1 MVLILAHRGLPGA
14 KGPENSLAA
23 AEAAFTCGAD
33 GVEVDLRLTADGVL
47 VASHD
52 PDLFRLAGAH
62 VAVAD
67 TSWPVLDAAAA
78 QRGLRLARLEEL
90 LVLASGRPM
99 VLELKRPPTH
109 AAQTRTATVLMQQL
123 ALLQRC
129 GVSLDVTVS
138 SFSPTLLMAVRR
150 EPFPGNGLRTAL
162 LGKPLSGAAPLLR
175 QAIRGGHQEMHPNVL
190 ALLGETWVVPAA
202 HARGISVVPWT
213 VNRPR
218 HLRRLE
224 RAGVDA
230 VITDAPVSARAAVAS
245 VLA

>member
-1 MVLILAHRGLPGA
+1 MLILAHRGLPGA
-14 KGPENSLAA
+14 EGPENSLAA
-23 AEAAFTCGAD
+23 VGAAFACGAD

-67 TSWPVLDAAAA
+67 TPWPVLDAAAA

-99 VLELKRPPTH
+99 VLELKRPLTS
-109 AAQTRTATVLMQQL
+109 AAQARTATVLVQQL

-138 SFSPTLLMAVRR
+138 SFSPTLLTSVRR
-150 EPFPGNGLRTAL
+150 ESFPGHGLRTAL
-162 LGKPLSGAAPLLR
+162 LGTPLSGAAPLLR
-175 QAIRGGHQEMHPNVL
+175 QAIRGGHPEIHPNVL
-190 ALLGETWVVPAA
+190 ALLTETWVVQAA
-202 HARGISVVPWT
+202 RTRGVSVVPWT

-230 VITDAPVSARAAVAS
+230 VITDVPVSARATLAS
-245 VLA
+245 AFV

>member
-1 MVLILAHRGLPGA
+1 VLILAHRGLPGA
-14 KGPENSLAA
+14 AGPENSHAAIAA
-23 AEAAFTCGAD
+23 AFASGAD
-33 GVEVDLRLTADGVL
+33 GVEVDLRLTTDGVL

-90 LVLASGRPM
+90 LVLAAGRPM
-99 VLELKRPPTH
+99 VLELKRAPTS
-109 AAQTRTATVLMQQL
+109 AAQIRTAAVLVQQL

-129 GVSLDVTVS
+129 GLSLDVTVS
-138 SFSPTLLMAVRR
+138 SFSPTLLMSVQR
-150 EPFPGNGLRTAL
+150 ESSPGNAIRTAL
-162 LGKPLSGAAPLLR
+162 LGSPMSGAAPLLR
-175 QAIRGGHQEMHPNVL
+175 HAMRGGHQEMHPNVL
-190 ALLGETWVVPAA
+190 ALLAETGVVEAA

-230 VITDAPVSARAAVAS
+230 VITDVPVTARAALAS
-245 VLA
+245 VPA